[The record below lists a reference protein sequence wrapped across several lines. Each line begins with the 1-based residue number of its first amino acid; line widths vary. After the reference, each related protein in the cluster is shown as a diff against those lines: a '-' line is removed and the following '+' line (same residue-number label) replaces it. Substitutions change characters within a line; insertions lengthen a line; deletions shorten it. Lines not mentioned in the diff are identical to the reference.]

1 MKPTKTLPP
10 DYQTVY
16 ALDLVKNVRVALFL
30 NLAVLITF
38 FIFGGVFSRISAQI
52 RPEMA
57 VGGEQSFLAD
67 VNILS
72 LVIAFIVMV
81 LLHEGIHGFFFWVFT
96 KERPNFGFKLLYA
109 FAAAPEWYIPRNQ
122 FIWVGS
128 SPLVLISIAG
138 VALMPLFPISW
149 ISGLV
154 FLLTFNAAG
163 SMGDVYTII
172 KALTYPKDILINDQG
187 ESFTIYGLG
196 ENPHEFPPPG

>member
-10 DYQTVY
+10 NYQTVY
-16 ALDLVKNVRVALFL
+16 ALDLIKNVRTALFL

-38 FIFGGVFSRISAQI
+38 FIFGGVFSRISALI
-52 RPEMA
+52 RPEIGI
-57 VGGEQSFLAD
+57 GGEQSFLSN

-122 FIWVGS
+122 FIVVGS
-128 SPLVLISIAG
+128 SPLIFISIAG
-138 VALMPLFPISW
+138 VALMPLIPLSW
-149 ISGLV
+149 ISGLI

-172 KALTYPKDILINDQG
+172 ISLTHPKEILVNDQG
-187 ESFTIYGLG
+187 ESFTIYGVG
-196 ENPHEFPPPG
+196 GKSI

>member
-10 DYQTVY
+10 NYQTVY
-16 ALDLVKNVRVALFL
+16 ALDLIKNVRIALFL

-38 FIFGGVFSRISAQI
+38 FIFGGLFSQISAQI
-52 RPEMA
+52 RPEIA
-57 VGGEQSFLAD
+57 VGGKQSFLAD

-72 LVIAFIVMV
+72 LVIAFIMMV

-109 FAAAPEWYIPRNQ
+109 CAAAPDWYIPRNP
-122 FIWVGS
+122 FIVIGS
-128 SPLVLISIAG
+128 APLVLISIAG
-138 VALMPLFPISW
+138 AALLPLVPISW

-172 KALTYPKDILINDQG
+172 ISLTHPKEVLVNDHG
-187 ESFTIYGLG
+187 ESFTIYGIG
-196 ENPHEFPPPG
+196 EKST